1 MKTFSRTVAVGMAIL
16 GVLLVSDVARAAKPN
31 TRLLPPPGLLP
42 VVHAPSV
49 GYSYAL
55 IPGHGYRVTGVLP
68 GTPAASIG
76 LEVGDV
82 VLAINGHRLT
92 HMGADLPARREAA
105 ANGGW
110 ATLRIRDVRTG
121 WVASRTVNLL
131 RPFGPVGPVGPIHPK
146 PIGPIVIRPG
156 IGSR

>member
-1 MKTFSRTVAVGMAIL
+1 MKTFSRTAAVGMVIL
-16 GVLLVSDVARAAKPN
+16 GVLLASGMAWAAKPN

-42 VVHAPSV
+42 VVNAPSV

-55 IPGHGYRVTGVLP
+55 IPGHGFRVTGVLR

-76 LEVGDV
+76 LEVGDI
-82 VLAINGHRLT
+82 VLSINGHRLT
-92 HMGADLPARREAA
+92 YMGADLPARREAA

-121 WVASRTVNLL
+121 WIADRTVNLFH
-131 RPFGPVGPVGPIHPK
+131 PFGPVGPVGPIHPQ
-146 PIGPIVIRPG
+146 PVGPIVIRPG
-156 IGSR
+156 TASR